1 MSVAGTARQS
11 DAGVTPVPDEPS
23 GAADAGAPP
32 SIGWRTRYTAF
43 VDRHEV
49 AWELG
54 MAALA
59 VVYLLVGFIED
70 DGSGAVGFLELG
82 LTGVF
87 VAEFASR
94 LIAAPSRSA
103 YLRGHWVDLVA
114 LVPTARGARLLRL
127 LRLLRLVRAF
137 AGVYRVLLHV
147 EAVTRHRGLAAMFAA
162 WLAVMVVCSAALYV
176 AEQGVNA
183 AVENPLDALWWGI
196 VTLTTVGYG
205 DVYPVTTE
213 GRIAAAALMLLGVT
227 LFAGITAT
235 ITSYL
240 FQTGGG
246 SLDDAGEV
254 AGRLRLLAELRA
266 DGAVTEAEY
275 EAKKADLLRRL

>member
-1 MSVAGTARQS
+1 M
-11 DAGVTPVPDEPS
+11 
-23 GAADAGAPP
+23 
-32 SIGWRTRYTAF
+32 
-43 VDRHEV
+43 
-49 AWELG
+49 
-54 MAALA
+54 
-59 VVYLLVGFIED
+59 
-70 DGSGAVGFLELG
+70 
-82 LTGVF
+82 
-87 VAEFASR
+87 AEFASR
-94 LIAAPSRSA
+94 LVAAPSRSA
-103 YLRGHWVDLVA
+103 YLRGHWVDLIA
-114 LVPTARGARLLRL
+114 LIPTTRGTRLLRL

-137 AGVYRVLLHV
+137 AGVYRVLLHL

-162 WLAVMVVCSAALYV
+162 WLAIMVVCSAALYV

-240 FQTGGG
+240 VQTGGG
-246 SLDDAGEV
+246 
-254 AGRLRLLAELRA
+254 GRTMPARSPA
-266 DGAVTEAEY
+266 DSASWPTSEPTAS
-275 EAKKADLLRRL
+275 